1 MLIDVYISLPSW
13 LSSVKPEPEDQVVML
28 RRECQVVLEIDLRS
42 LPALPSQQVI
52 SWKSLVIPSTAGVK
66 TEDYDS
72 ERDSLHLSVR
82 VFGAGTKKEY
92 NAVCTDCSKREG
104 KKKGTPS
111 LVDFHAD
118 SNVIEAPESGLVRV
132 KFKFTCYPKHQ
143 HLDES
148 AYL

>member
-1 MLIDVYISLPSW
+1 MV
-13 LSSVKPEPEDQVVML
+13 

-42 LPALPSQQVI
+42 LPTLLSQQVMV
-52 SWKSLVIPSTAGVK
+52 WKGVVIPLTAGVK
-66 TEDYDS
+66 TEDDDS
-72 ERDSLHLSVR
+72 ERDFLHLSVR

-92 NAVCTDCSKREG
+92 NAVCMGCSKREG
-104 KKKGTPS
+104 KKKGMPS

-118 SNVIEAPESGLVRV
+118 SNVIKAPESGLVRI

-143 HLDES
+143 HPNES